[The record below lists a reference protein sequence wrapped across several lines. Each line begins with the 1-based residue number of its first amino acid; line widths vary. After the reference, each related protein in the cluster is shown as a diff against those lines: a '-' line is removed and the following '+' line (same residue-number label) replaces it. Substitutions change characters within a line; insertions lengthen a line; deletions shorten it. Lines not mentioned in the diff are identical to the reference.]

1 MIHKKRALL
10 LILALSTCILN
21 AQIEYPKTKKEPII
35 DIYHSIEITDNYQ
48 WLENTGTPEVINW
61 VEEQNKV
68 SLKYLKSISNSNG
81 SKKLMEA
88 LNWYQMEFDSFTSA
102 KKNNKIYY
110 RLMFPGRNSPLNIY
124 YRKGNKYSFEKLV
137 GPSSISR
144 KDRIIFTNLK
154 PSADDRFLAY
164 QYSRN
169 GSDWK
174 EIKIVGIKNRYF
186 FKETLTEILYPQ
198 INWFGQGFF
207 YIKHT
212 YNPEDVKR
220 NFPELLYHK
229 LDTQQSEDKK
239 IFNVDNEN
247 ESLEIYG
254 TKNQSLYIVK
264 KSDESKKLFSYYYL
278 KPKNDK
284 KEFKPLFTDI
294 KYDMY
299 IIAYKLDTIVA
310 ETNIKN
316 KKYLI
321 KFPLEEPKKW
331 TLLTPSY
338 QKAVFTDYEF
348 TDEKIVTSFQS
359 EKSSII
365 AVTDFKGKVL
375 GEIAT
380 PEGLSVSNLYFD
392 KTKKEL
398 RFKLSSYTIPPVTCL
413 LDLSN
418 YTFKYLGKNQ
428 VAFDAKKYKFMRRK
442 FISHDG
448 KKVPMFIVYKDSIR
462 KDGNT
467 PFLMKTYGG
476 YGNIAKPSFDP
487 GIIYFIER
495 GGAFAYV
502 HIRGGGEFGHDW
514 WQEGRN
520 LKKKNGILDFTN
532 AAAYL
537 INEGFTKPKKIGIM
551 GTSHGGLITAAA
563 MIKKPSLF
571 GAAVINV
578 GALDMLRMG
587 KTETGAMYTN
597 INEFGSVEKKE
608 EFLNLLSYSPFHTIK
623 DTINYPSTLLITGS
637 DDTRVPPYQ
646 SYKFAGK
653 LQNGINQ
660 TNPILLW
667 TQEKAGHYGANQY
680 QTIIEESVF
689 KYDFLMNE
697 LTKAE

>member
-10 LILALSTCILN
+10 LILALSTFSLN
-21 AQIEYPKTKKEPII
+21 AQIEYPKTKKEPVI
-35 DIYHSIEITDNYQ
+35 DTYHHIDITDNYQ
-48 WLENTGTPEVINW
+48 WLENTDNPAVKDW

-68 SLKYLKSISNSNG
+68 SLKYLKNISNSNG
-81 SKKLMEA
+81 SSRKMEA
-88 LNWYQMEFDSFTSA
+88 LNWYEMEFDSFTSA

-124 YRKGNKYSFEKLV
+124 YRKGNKYSYEKLV

-294 KYDMY
+294 KYDMDIVTY
-299 IIAYKLDTIVA
+299 QLDTIVA
-310 ETNIKN
+310 KTTIKN

-532 AAAYL
+532 AAEYL